1 LSTPYLSKLPNGT
14 YRYRRGVPEEL
25 RDALGVR
32 EIKKSLGKDLTK
44 AMQRYAEV
52 HREAEKALEAAR
64 LQERPSLRDE
74 VLQVLKKHK
83 VSQGILQRIDAA
95 EDGLDPDDP
104 RDLNLMMGLDAL
116 QQELIED
123 YEDAEAR
130 GADPK
135 VSLEAIRAIGAP
147 RIPPHTYTVVG
158 ALDFYVKERRGEND
172 TKNKALENRITNLK
186 KRMIRILGED
196 AVVKRSLERMTRED
210 ALKVRDGLLAEKG
223 LGPATVRKMIGIA
236 KAAINLTMVEFDLDI
251 KNRFEKLKIKGSGPS
266 KEDRHSLTEKDLALV
281 DPVMARGSGDPLSA
295 IWVTLR
301 DTRVRE
307 PVEHVGLVFA
317 AHRAWRNRMDRAVQ
331 FAECLLLSVLH
342 SEHHY
347 PIPHHSREANIG
359 FA

>member
-1 LSTPYLSKLPNGT
+1 LSTRYFIKAPSGT
-14 YRYRRGVPEEL
+14 YLYRRGVPQEL
-25 RDALGVR
+25 RDAIGGR
-32 EIKKSLGKDLTK
+32 EIKRSLGKDLAK
-44 AMQRYAEV
+44 AMQLYAEV
-52 HREAEKALEAAR
+52 HRRAEEALEAAR

-74 VLQVLKKHK
+74 VLQVLWKHK
-83 VSQGILQRIDAA
+83 VPPGTLQRI
-95 EDGLDPDDP
+95 EDGLDADDP
-104 RDLNLMMGLDAL
+104 RDLSLMTALDVL
-116 QQELIED
+116 QQGLIED

-130 GADPK
+130 GADPR

-147 RIPPHTYTVVG
+147 RVPPHTYTVAG
-158 ALDFYVKERRGEND
+158 ALDFYVRERRGESEA
-172 TKNKALENRITNLK
+172 KNKQLENRVKNLK
-186 KRMIRILGED
+186 KRMVRILGED
-196 AVVKRSLERMTRED
+196 AIVKRSLERMTHEEAR
-210 ALKVRDGLLAEKG
+210 KVRDGLLGEG
-223 LGPATVRKMIGIA
+223 LDPESVRKMIGIA